1 MEKKAQTTD
10 LKHPILD
17 VLEMIKSTPVDMIEF
32 DLKQKEDG
40 SKDFHVHIPGR
51 AEQAKRKAMQDAL
64 KGRAGAEAIPE
75 TMESTG
81 VGPTE
86 EPMPEPTP
94 EVEEMPAEGIPQM
107 AKSNVQIRVA
117 MKPVNVKAELKT
129 KYPDS
134 FLKSMGL

>member
-1 MEKKAQTTD
+1 MEKNAQTTD

-17 VLEMIKSTPVDMIEF
+17 VLDMIKSTPVDMIEF

-64 KGRAGAEAIPE
+64 QKGQTQATPPA
-75 TMESTG
+75 M
-81 VGPTE
+81 E
-86 EPMPEPTP
+86 EPAVEPTP
-94 EVEEMPAEGIPQM
+94 DIEEMPTEPEVPQM
-107 AKSNVQIRVA
+107 AKSNVEIKVA
-117 MKPVNVKAELKT
+117 MKPVDPKQELKT

-134 FLKSMGL
+134 FLKAMGIA

>member
-1 MEKKAQTTD
+1 MEKNAQTTD

-64 KGRAGAEAIPE
+64 KGRAGAESPMEAAGVKPVVEPIPE
-75 TMESTG
+75 E
-81 VGPTE
+81 
-86 EPMPEPTP
+86 TP
-94 EVEEMPAEGIPQM
+94 EIEEMPAEGGIPQM
-107 AKSNVQIRVA
+107 AKSNVQIKVA
-117 MKPVNVKAELKT
+117 MKPVDVKAELKT

-134 FLKSMGL
+134 FLKAMGL